1 MLTSESVESEH
12 IVCHQLQPGNN
23 LGTLIAHYKASLAV
37 AIIFINTDDDYELA
51 DEFKATLSR
60 KKEKYPVVIITS
72 DDGKHLHDFL
82 DHHEIGDIVARIEPL
97 DQLPVDQLNQSINER
112 VAALRNAP
120 SSRRS
125 GSSVYSMECL
135 LTY

>member
-37 AIIFINTDDDYELA
+37 AIIFINTINTDDDYELA

-72 DDGKHLHDFL
+72 DDGKNLHDFL
-82 DHHEIGDIVARIEPL
+82 THHETGEIVARIEPL
-97 DQLPVDQLNQSINER
+97 DQLPVDQLNQSLNER
-112 VAALRNAP
+112 VAALRNVQP
-120 SSRRS
+120 SRRS
-125 GSSVYSMECL
+125 GSLVNGSTCS
-135 LTY
+135 